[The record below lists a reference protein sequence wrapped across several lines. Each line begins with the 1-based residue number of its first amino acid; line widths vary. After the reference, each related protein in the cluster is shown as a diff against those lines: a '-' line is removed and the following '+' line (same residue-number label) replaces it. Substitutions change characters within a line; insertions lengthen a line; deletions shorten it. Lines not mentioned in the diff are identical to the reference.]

1 MNQAKNNGFSLVEV
15 LVFVTILSIFFVVAA
30 TITTASLRNMKINE
44 HKILAT
50 RYGEELLEWLRG
62 EKEADWNN
70 FVNRSSIN
78 GTTYCFPNS
87 PINNWPT
94 TTGNCSSFNG
104 LNPSIYK
111 RELTLSTATGGN
123 QVNIFINV
131 SWQEGSD
138 TYSVPINT
146 VFTIWE

>member
-1 MNQAKNNGFSLVEV
+1 MKQTKNTGFSLVEV
-15 LVFVTILSIFFVVAA
+15 LVFITILSIFFVAA
-30 TITTASLRNMKINE
+30 AAITTASLRNMKINE

-78 GTTYCFPNS
+78 GTTYCFSNT

-94 TTGNCSSFNG
+94 TTGSCSSFNG
-104 LNPSIYK
+104 LNPPIYK
-111 RELTLSTATGGN
+111 RELSLTTAPGGN
-123 QVNIFINV
+123 QVNVSINV
-131 SWQEGSD
+131 SWQEMGN

-146 VFTIWE
+146 VFTVWE